1 MIFFGLSQVSDR
13 AYRIGQERLVTVYRL
28 VAEGTI
34 EEKILRLHD
43 IKRSLA
49 DALLEGADM
58 SSRLSKDALLACCLR
73 RRMYSNILLQT
84 VILLLRLSIKRTFV
98 VGLGSI
104 TKASMRKSGV
114 GRISDSEIDSPFG
127 LCQRNVR
134 FLRVK

>member
-1 MIFFGLSQVSDR
+1 M
-13 AYRIGQERLVTVYRL
+13 TVYRL

>member
-1 MIFFGLSQVSDR
+1 MFFGLSQVSDR
-13 AYRIGQERLVTVYRL
+13 AYRIGQERSVTVYRL

-73 RRMYSNILLQT
+73 RRMYSNILLHT

-114 GRISDSEIDSPFG
+114 TRISDSEIDSPFG